1 MKVTILG
8 AGAFGTALA
17 LALSDSNIK
26 ITLWSRNQKVIHSI
40 HSKQENSIYLP
51 NYKLSP
57 NINTVHEISTALS
70 NNPSSIIITVPT
82 QELRNLC
89 ISLQKTHINSIPIL
103 ICSKGIENTS
113 LLLPSEIVSE
123 ILPDNPILILSGPS
137 FAQEI
142 AQKLPCSLVLA
153 GKNEILAQHLISNF
167 CNSILSITYT
177 KDLIGVQVGAAIKNV
192 IAIACGIIIGKQLG
206 HNALATVITRGMMEI
221 KDLYIATHDQ
231 FNLSTLIGFSCLGD
245 LVLTCTTTHSRNMSF
260 GITIGQNNS
269 IINNKNTILAE
280 GITTAKSIPLLSQKF
295 NIKLPICT
303 TIYQLLYENL
313 SLDKAIE
320 YILHS
325 SP

>member
-8 AGAFGTALA
+8 AGAFGTAIA
-17 LALSDSNIK
+17 LALSDNNIK
-26 ITLWSRNQKVIHSI
+26 INLWSRNQQVIQSI
-40 HSKQENSIYLP
+40 RSIQENSIYLP

-57 NINTVHEISTALS
+57 NISIVHEISTALS
-70 NNPSSIIITVPT
+70 DSPSSIIIAVPT

-89 ISLQKTHINSIPIL
+89 INIQKTHITSSTPIL

-123 ILPDNPILILSGPS
+123 IFPNNPIFILSGPS
-137 FAQEI
+137 LAQEI

-153 GKNEILAQHLISNF
+153 GTNDSLAQYLISNF
-167 CNSILSITYT
+167 HNSVLSITYT
-177 KDLIGVQVGAAIKNV
+177 KDLIGVQVGAAIKNI

-206 HNALATVITRGMMEI
+206 YNALATVITKGMEEI
-221 KDLYIATHDQ
+221 KNLYIAKHNN

-260 GITIGQNNS
+260 GVTIGKENS
-269 IINNKNTILAE
+269 VIFHKNILLAE
-280 GITTAKSIPLLSQKF
+280 GITTAKSIPLLSQTF

-303 TIYQLLYENL
+303 IIYQLLYENL
-313 SLDKAIE
+313 NLDNAIK
-320 YILHS
+320 YMLYN
-325 SP
+325 